1 MNQKMT
7 GKPSIDKPWMQY
19 YPPQLI
25 QGLAIP
31 EQTVYEYL
39 MERCPGDDV
48 AAIHYYGRDIQ
59 WKEVKEEINLTAR
72 ALRALGFK
80 EGDQIPVFLR
90 AVPEFIYLLL
100 AAEKIGAS
108 ILCRDNTIEENIE
121 AVKKSGAKV
130 IIAHDFLSHEELN
143 KYRREAGIRGQFC

>member
-1 MNQKMT
+1 MKGENVMNKMT

-48 AAIHYYGRDIQ
+48 TAIHNNGRDIQ
-59 WKEVKEEINLTAR
+59 WKEVKEQVDLPAR
-72 ALRALGFK
+72 ALRAIGFG

-90 AVPEFIYLLL
+90 AVPEFIYLFL

-108 ILCRDNTIEENIE
+108 VLCRDNTLEENIE
-121 AVKKSGAKV
+121 AVKKSGAKM
-130 IIAHDFLSHEELN
+130 IIAHDFLSHEDLN
-143 KYRREAGIRGQFC
+143 RYR

>member
-59 WKEVKEEINLTAR
+59 WKEVKEEINLIAR
-72 ALRALGFK
+72 ALRSSWVQGRRSDPCFSS
-80 EGDQIPVFLR
+80 GCPG
-90 AVPEFIYLLL
+90 IYLFTV
-100 AAEKIGAS
+100 S
-108 ILCRDNTIEENIE
+108 
-121 AVKKSGAKV
+121 S
-130 IIAHDFLSHEELN
+130 
-143 KYRREAGIRGQFC
+143 

>member
-1 MNQKMT
+1 MT

-80 EGDQIPVFLR
+80 EGDQIPVFLISLQIHR
-90 AVPEFIYLLL
+90 NLMLNAILDHLL
-100 AAEKIGAS
+100 
-108 ILCRDNTIEENIE
+108 N
-121 AVKKSGAKV
+121 
-130 IIAHDFLSHEELN
+130 
-143 KYRREAGIRGQFC
+143 Q